1 MIVRQFMFSFKRIG
15 SLMIFWYITWT
26 NLMIRNTH
34 NNIQTVHTVRFPE
47 KILETENSS
56 TIVLIMAH
64 YICSPVCHNTVW
76 NDGIPPMIHL
86 KMIYHHHCRLT
97 KELLYNFFHTIGNGI
112 LLPKL
117 FWPTVRKK
125 IVLVIEKNF
134 WNSRLKPE
142 NLQKFWDYSRTIC
155 SNSERSEQFLV
166 TECCFNLF
174 LEVS

>member
-1 MIVRQFMFSFKRIG
+1 
-15 SLMIFWYITWT
+15 MIFWYITWT

-47 KILETENSS
+47 KILETENFS

-86 KMIYHHHCRLT
+86 KMIYRHHCRLT

-125 IVLVIEKNF
+125 LF
-134 WNSRLKPE
+134 YWSRETFESQGWRPRIC
-142 NLQKFWDYSRTIC
+142 KFFEITRTLY
-155 SNSERSEQFLV
+155 SNSERSECF
-166 TECCFNLF
+166 FNLF
-174 LEVS
+174 LEVSDI

>member
-1 MIVRQFMFSFKRIG
+1 MIRSALSFWKWEWKSERTHFFSNEWELSEAQKINEQVMGTFFRVDT
-15 SLMIFWYITWT
+15 LMIFWYITWT

-34 NNIQTVHTVRFPE
+34 NNFQTVHTVRFPE

-76 NDGIPPMIHL
+76 NDGTPPMIHL
-86 KMIYHHHCRLT
+86 KMIYRHHCRLT

-125 IVLVIEKNF
+125 
-134 WNSRLKPE
+134 
-142 NLQKFWDYSRTIC
+142 
-155 SNSERSEQFLV
+155 
-166 TECCFNLF
+166 LF
-174 LEVS
+174 